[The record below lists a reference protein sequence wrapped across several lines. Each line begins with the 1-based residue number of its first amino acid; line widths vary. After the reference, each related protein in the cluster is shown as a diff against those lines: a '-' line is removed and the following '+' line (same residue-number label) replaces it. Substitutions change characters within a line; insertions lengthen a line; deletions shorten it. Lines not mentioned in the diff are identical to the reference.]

1 MMADITG
8 QGVFAAEW
16 MPMTGTDG
24 GAAIAHRLLA
34 FVASERVGWAMG
46 TPALSAEFDTS
57 RAKATSAAGSCTGLE
72 MDIAVV
78 TAAIRVVT
86 ARSTGAT
93 ADLTACAA
101 EYLIFGAGGFVA
113 ACAAHDAVGTER
125 GLVNVAGEGVSW
137 TNRTRTG
144 RAGACASGTNRLV

>member
-1 MMADITG
+1 MMANIAG

-46 TPALSAEFDTS
+46 TPALSAEFDTGW
-57 RAKATSAAGSCTGLE
+57 AKATSAARSCAGLE

-86 ARSTGAT
+86 ARSTGAAT
-93 ADLTACAA
+93 DLTTGAA
-101 EYLIFGAGGFVA
+101 ENLIFGAGDFVA
-113 ACAAHDAVGTER
+113 ACAAHAAVGTQR

-137 TNRTRTG
+137 AHRMRTD
-144 RAGACASGTNRLV
+144 RAGAGASDTHCLI